1 MNRHIIIHRKNS
13 SISIRGK
20 FEDLQQFLPLKTEIS
35 KLPKR
40 FAFRDN
46 ASRMIEIALTP
57 DTPTGAKIGIDLAKQ
72 FLDRLSNQESGETI
86 CIGKKEL
93 TKIIRELQNAGE
105 SV

>member
-1 MNRHIIIHRKNS
+1 MNCHIIIHRKNS

-20 FEDLQQFLPLKTEIS
+20 FEDLQQFLPLKCNTFPEH
-35 KLPKR
+35 
-40 FAFRDN
+40 FMFRDN
-46 ASRMIEIALTP
+46 AKRMIEVSLTP

-72 FLDRLSNQESGETI
+72 FLDRLSNQESGEMI